1 MDFVAPDL
9 NFVASACI
17 LVPTWLEARDGPMA
31 REMAPSPLKKLDR
44 VAGLSRD
51 DAYPAQSVPRMVS
64 RVQLAP
70 APSAAKS
77 TLNTAPTPSV
87 PIALRLERSVLRHAE
102 ILRLLRRHLG
112 QLHADLGQM

>member
-70 APSAAKS
+70 LHRGVDGLKFNGGLGGPRAQPEARCCARRPGSA
-77 TLNTAPTPSV
+77 
-87 PIALRLERSVLRHAE
+87 
-102 ILRLLRRHLG
+102 
-112 QLHADLGQM
+112 